1 MHPNAEFATKLKSWV
16 DTKVDNDD
24 VVSDAQK
31 RGFITPC
38 EGQLVLTTS
47 GEKFIAKWT
56 AGKPTS
62 TYERKPVETH
72 HAASSQTRN
81 DSFLSRARHPRSRSE
96 GYSSSQGRSFQRRE
110 NNSDYQPPRSY

>member
-16 DTKVDNDD
+16 DTKVDTDD

-62 TYERKPVETH
+62 TYERKPVETN

-81 DSFLSRARHPRSRSE
+81 DNFR
-96 GYSSSQGRSFQRRE
+96 QGRSSYE
-110 NNSDYQPPRSY
+110 NYGRPPRRPSFGRRTDGEDRQPYRSY